1 MTFDESIS
9 EYLSLDCTL
18 GVFVA
23 CLDIALWHWYDCLS
37 WLGLRLS
44 FFLRFIARLVWYIDM
59 PIIIDC
65 SSCFAWYSD
74 FVSPWLFWSLHMHT
88 LTTVYHSAWHV
99 NSLTCILSWS
109 SSEHDVRITIH
120 LYSHS
125 FLCGHDWYILYST
138 WLYDAWLPSLY
149 MIACRLSM
157 WVALLSPYLQISW
170 SRSFLSSRFSLLQV
184 WDLQYACSLTKPEI
198 RSKV

>member
-1 MTFDESIS
+1 MSRSVSTCLLIAHWEFLLHAWILRCDIDMID
-9 EYLSLDCTL
+9 YLDWNL
-18 GVFVA
+18 G
-23 CLDIALWHWYDCLS
+23 C
-37 WLGLRLS
+37 R

-74 FVSPWLFWSLHMHT
+74 SVSSWLFWSLHMHT

-99 NSLTCILSWS
+99 DSLTCILSWS
-109 SSEHDVRITIH
+109 SSEHDVRIAIH
-120 LYSHS
+120 PDSHS
-125 FLCGHDWYILYST
+125 SLCGHDWYILYST

-170 SRSFLSSRFSLLQV
+170 SRWFLSSRFLLLQV
-184 WDLQYACSLTKPEI
+184 WDLLCACSLTEPEI
-198 RSKV
+198 RSRV